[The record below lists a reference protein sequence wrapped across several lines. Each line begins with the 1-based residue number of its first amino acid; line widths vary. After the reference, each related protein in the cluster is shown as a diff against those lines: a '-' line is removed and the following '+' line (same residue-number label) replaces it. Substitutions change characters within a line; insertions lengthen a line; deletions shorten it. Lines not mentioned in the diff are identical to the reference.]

1 MIYYI
6 MVSLCII
13 TYNNILGRISWSN
26 ILYFQS
32 LSYEKMYTYRYLS
45 KQIIKLDIPP
55 KKSYYPLQ
63 GLIKVVPVVSV
74 NSRTHLVLIFFWY
87 KVCKVQYACSRT
99 WTSGF
104 GNKHMSEKAF
114 SGKRLQAHKCAVDG
128 RQSAIH
134 ANKLSY
140 TAHLCRM
147 SAIGCGNLQFS

>member
-104 GNKHMSEKAF
+104 GNKRMSEKAF
-114 SGKRLQAHKCAVDG
+114 SGKRLQANTNMHGCKNFTSCQHLHVAVNSC
-128 RQSAIH
+128 QKH
-134 ANKLSY
+134 
-140 TAHLCRM
+140 
-147 SAIGCGNLQFS
+147 

>member
-1 MIYYI
+1 MLESKARKQFMIYYI

-104 GNKHMSEKAF
+104 GNKRMSEKAF
-114 SGKRLQAHKCAVDG
+114 SGNRLQAKPLG
-128 RQSAIH
+128 G
-134 ANKLSY
+134 KL
-140 TAHLCRM
+140 A
-147 SAIGCGNLQFS
+147 GNFKYQ

>member
-1 MIYYI
+1 MLESKARKQFMIYYI
-6 MVSLCII
+6 MVSLFII

-45 KQIIKLDIPP
+45 KQITKLDIPP

-104 GNKHMSEKAF
+104 GNKRMSEKAF
-114 SGKRLQAHKCAVDG
+114 SGNRLQALVIIVTT
-128 RQSAIH
+128 RQLGKKISKGI
-134 ANKLSY
+134 
-140 TAHLCRM
+140 
-147 SAIGCGNLQFS
+147 

>member
-6 MVSLCII
+6 MVSLFII

-104 GNKHMSEKAF
+104 GNKRMSEKAF
-114 SGKRLQAHKCAVDG
+114 SGNRLQAYNSRRADRSFKNY
-128 RQSAIH
+128 R
-134 ANKLSY
+134 
-140 TAHLCRM
+140 HLLTKK
-147 SAIGCGNLQFS
+147 SVY

>member
-13 TYNNILGRISWSN
+13 TYNNILGSISWSN

-104 GNKHMSEKAF
+104 GNKRISEKAF
-114 SGKRLQAHKCAVDG
+114 SGNRLQAVCTQRAWGG
-128 RQSAIH
+128 RLREKVEPKDQQKGA
-134 ANKLSY
+134 K
-140 TAHLCRM
+140 R
-147 SAIGCGNLQFS
+147 

>member
-1 MIYYI
+1 MLESKARKQFMIYYI

-104 GNKHMSEKAF
+104 GNKRMSEKAF
-114 SGKRLQAHKCAVDG
+114 SGNRLQATNSI
-128 RQSAIH
+128 QFLFFFSAF
-134 ANKLSY
+134 LS
-140 TAHLCRM
+140 L
-147 SAIGCGNLQFS
+147 L

>member
-1 MIYYI
+1 MLESKARKQFMIYYI

-32 LSYEKMYTYRYLS
+32 LSYDKIYTYRYLS

-104 GNKHMSEKAF
+104 GNKRMSEKAF
-114 SGKRLQAHKCAVDG
+114 SGNRLQATNSI
-128 RQSAIH
+128 QFLFFFSAF
-134 ANKLSY
+134 LS
-140 TAHLCRM
+140 L
-147 SAIGCGNLQFS
+147 L

>member
-1 MIYYI
+1 MLESKARKQFMIYYI
-6 MVSLCII
+6 MVSLFII

-104 GNKHMSEKAF
+104 GNKRMSEKAF
-114 SGKRLQAHKCAVDG
+114 SGNRLQAIIEH
-128 RQSAIH
+128 H
-134 ANKLSY
+134 AYRGKFAFCW
-140 TAHLCRM
+140 T
-147 SAIGCGNLQFS
+147 QFN

>member
-1 MIYYI
+1 MLEYKERKQFVIYYI

-104 GNKHMSEKAF
+104 GNKRMSEKAF
-114 SGKRLQAHKCAVDG
+114 LGQRLQANNIFKV
-128 RQSAIH
+128 
-134 ANKLSY
+134 
-140 TAHLCRM
+140 RM
-147 SAIGCGNLQFS
+147 KISSKSSNELTL